1 MNVPWQ
7 SPEDRLLELLADRA
21 TFGISGDEDRQ
32 LQQLFSENPDVDESC
47 MDHVAAS
54 VQLALLP
61 EVVEPLP
68 AGLHARIKSDASR
81 HLARLELN
89 RAIPRSGRDY
99 R

>member
-7 SPEDRLLELLADRA
+7 SPEDRLLGLLADRA

-32 LQQLFSENPDVDESC
+32 LQQLLSENPDVDEFC
-47 MDHVAAS
+47 MERVAVG

-68 AGLHARIKSDASR
+68 AGLHAKIKSDASR

-89 RAIPRSGRDY
+89 RAVPRSGRDH